1 MAPRAA
7 YPPAVTNI
15 RALQGV
21 ELDRF
26 WNEFAEVMGGPEGL
40 ITYRYLG
47 THATKVDRHH
57 ATGTMRLRSDLRAPV
72 GLQAAP
78 LLILVAD
85 TIGIL
90 DDAIAVPAPVHFDL
104 ALLDDGDGVTEILC
118 IGEMIHEGR
127 SQLFSRARLV
137 DAADEGRVLA
147 VARDSG
153 VVMAQ
158 APQGYQYVDPG
169 PGVPDSPSL
178 PPLWQAF
185 GARRRSDG
193 AMEIPGLTSR
203 IGSTSGSLHHG
214 PTQVVLEAAARGAA
228 VGAAGTDRL
237 RMRQWYV
244 TFVARGLTGPF
255 VTSTEILESGGATVA
270 VDASLTDQGRGRL
283 IASATAVFERSG

>member
-1 MAPRAA
+1 
-7 YPPAVTNI
+7 VSNI
-15 RALQGV
+15 RALQEV

-40 ITYRYLG
+40 MTYRYLG
-47 THATKVDRHH
+47 THATAVDRHH
-57 ATGTMRLRSDLRAPV
+57 ATGTMRLRSDLRASV

-78 LLILVAD
+78 LLILAAD

-104 ALLDDGDGVTEILC
+104 ALLDDGEGVAEVLC

-137 DAADEGRVLA
+137 DAADHDRVLA
-147 VARDSG
+147 IARDSG
-153 VVMAQ
+153 VVMAK
-158 APQGYQYVDPG
+158 APEGYRYVDPG

-185 GARRRSDG
+185 GVRRSEDRG
-193 AMEIPGLTSR
+193 MEIPELTSR

-214 PTQVVLEAAARGAA
+214 PTQVLLEAAATEAA

-244 TFVARGLTGPF
+244 TFVARGLLGPF
-255 VTSTEILESGGATVA
+255 VASTEVLHHRGATVA
-270 VDASLTDQGRGRL
+270 IDASLRDEGHGRL
-283 IASATAVFERSG
+283 IASATAVFERAV